1 MILSLIRTIKVL
13 IMIAGN
19 IKKMRSTIT
28 NSDDLV
34 IPTSSNVEYFLPI
47 GDTEVPMNQFIGESL
62 KLEKIGDINCL
73 HCGKKT
79 NKSFSQGYCFP
90 CMRKLA
96 QCDMCIMKP
105 ETCHFDQG
113 TCREPDWGMSNCFV
127 PHYVY
132 LSNTSGLKVGITRH
146 TQIPTRWIDQ
156 GATQGTIIYKVNTRQ
171 QSGLVEVAFKELI
184 ADKTNWRT
192 MLKENQPDRDLK
204 AEAIALKTQLKQK
217 LDSVITSFSQK
228 DIVDVSEEIVSIR
241 YPVLEFP
248 TKIKSHN
255 FDKNSIVEGIL
266 KGIKGQYLIFDTGV
280 INIRKFTS
288 YSVGLSSP
296 VL

>member
-1 MILSLIRTIKVL
+1 VLKYGKIESQRVSYMISGLVR
-13 IMIAGN
+13 
-19 IKKMRSTIT
+19 KMRAEL
-28 NSDDLV
+28 NLQ
-34 IPTSSNVEYFLPI
+34 PSSQVQYFLPLGEQELPLNQYI
-47 GDTEVPMNQFIGESL
+47 GKTL
-62 KLEKIGDINCL
+62 KLEFVGSIVCQ

-79 NKSFSQGYCFP
+79 KKSFSQGYCFP

-105 ETCHFDQG
+105 ETCHYHEG
-113 TCREPDWGMSNCFV
+113 TCREPEWGEKNCFV

-156 GATQGTIIYKVNTRQ
+156 GATQATIMFKVSTRQ
-171 QSGLVEVAFKELI
+171 QSGFVEMAFKDLI

-192 MLKENQPDRDLK
+192 MLKENQADRDLLE
-204 AEAIALKTQLKQK
+204 EAKNLKSQLQQ
-217 LDSVITSFSQK
+217 SMNQVIQSFPVD
-228 DIVDVSEEIVSIR
+228 DIEDQENEVVSIN

-248 TKIKSHN
+248 EKIKSHN
-255 FDKNSIVEGIL
+255 FDKNPLVEGTL
-266 KGIKGQYLIFDTGV
+266 MGIKGQYLLFDTGV

-288 YSVGLSSP
+288 YDVR
-296 VL
+296 VHD